1 MAESTPLFLGIDTGG
16 TFTDGILLEP
26 ASRKILKS
34 TKALT
39 THHDLKL
46 CIGEVFDQLLS
57 PDPGPIALVSLSTTL
72 ATNAIAEG
80 KRRPVALFLLGYD
93 PELVER
99 FGFGQQFGTPYFSF
113 IPGRHDL
120 EGVEQVPL
128 DEAEL
133 KRTVELARNDVDAL
147 AVSSYAGP
155 MNSSHEQR
163 AAEIIHQMVNLPVV
177 QAHHLSSELDSIR
190 RATTASLNAA
200 LLSNLHDFLE
210 AVQSMATR
218 HGLKCPIMLV
228 RGDGSIV
235 KAEFA
240 RQRPVEMVHSGPAT
254 SALGGQFLAGVEKAL
269 VVDMGGT
276 TTDLTLIDGGRI
288 QAMEQS
294 ATVGEYRTCVRT
306 IRARSFG
313 LGGDSLI
320 KFDHWQKLGLGPER
334 VLPIS
339 RMCALYPS
347 VKKDLLARLQPR
359 RGILYSDRFEYWA
372 LRNEPIRPISDPRT
386 REAICILRDGP
397 QFLQDLLKQ
406 VGAYSAVQIDMDEL
420 VNQGII
426 DRAGLTPTDLLHVSG
441 EYTPWDTDGAWVMTR
456 AAANIWSESPAD
468 FVRRI
473 KRLITARLV
482 AEIIQYL
489 TGKAL
494 TEANVYS
501 QYRNL
506 DRWLFEES
514 ITAEDPY
521 LGSRISLKIPMVGIG
536 APARVFLPPV
546 AEALSTEMII
556 PDHFEVAN
564 AAGTV
569 VGNIVVRHEGEV
581 IPCIEGSAI
590 TGYFARVANSQ
601 KKFGRGG
608 EALQSVRETLE
619 QSVRAEAAAAG
630 AESVVFELEEQEI
643 IPGIYRLSAWAIGKP
658 GLDGGY

>member
-1 MAESTPLFLGIDTGG
+1 MTELARLFLGIDTGG

-26 ASRKILKS
+26 VSRRIIKS

-99 FGFGQQFGTPYFSF
+99 FGFGQQFGTPYYSF
-113 IPGRHDL
+113 ITGRHDL
-120 EGVEQVPL
+120 DGVEQTPL

-133 KRTVELARNDVDAL
+133 RRNVELVKDNVDAL
-147 AVSSYAGP
+147 AISSYAGP

-163 AAEIIHQMVNLPVV
+163 GAEIIRQVANLPVV

-200 LLSNLHDFLE
+200 LLSNLQDFLE
-210 AVQSMATR
+210 AVQSMAAR
-218 HGLKCPIMLV
+218 HSLKCPIMLV

-235 KAEFA
+235 RAEFA
-240 RQRPVEMVHSGPAT
+240 RHRPVEMVHSGPAT
-254 SALGGQFLAGVEKAL
+254 SALGGQFLAGVDKAL

-276 TTDLTLIDGGRI
+276 TTDLTLIDGGRV

-320 KFDHWQKLGLGPER
+320 KFDHWQKLSLGPER

-339 RMCALYPS
+339 RMCVLYPL
-347 VKKDLLARLQPR
+347 VKQDLLARLQPR

-386 REAICILRDGP
+386 RQAIHILQDGP

-406 VGAYSAVQIDMDEL
+406 VGVYSPVQIDMDDL
-420 VNQGII
+420 INQGII

-441 EYTPWDTDGAWVMTR
+441 EYTPWDHDSAWVMTR
-456 AAANIWSESPAD
+456 AAANIWSESPVK
-468 FVRRI
+468 FVQRI

-489 TGKAL
+489 SGKSMSDG
-494 TEANVYS
+494 NVYS
-501 QYRNL
+501 QPRNL
-506 DRWLFEES
+506 DRWLYEES
-514 ITAEDPY
+514 LAKEDPY
-521 LGSRISLKIPMVGIG
+521 LGCQISLKIPLVGIG
-536 APARVFLPPV
+536 APAGVFLPPV
-546 AEALSTEMII
+546 ADALGTQIII
-556 PDHFEVAN
+556 PQHYEVAN

-569 VGNIVVRHEGEV
+569 VGNIVIRHEGEV

-630 AESVVFELEEQEI
+630 AGSVVFELEEHEI

-658 GLDGGY
+658 GLNGDA

>member
-1 MAESTPLFLGIDTGG
+1 MTNSIPLFLGIDTGG
-16 TFTDGILLEP
+16 TYTDGILLEP
-26 ASRKILKS
+26 VSRKILKS

-39 THHDLKL
+39 THHDLKQ
-46 CIGEVFDQLLS
+46 CIGEVFDQLLN

-99 FGFGQQFGTPYFSF
+99 FGFAEQFGTQYFSF

-128 DEAEL
+128 DEIEL
-133 KRTVELARNDVDAL
+133 TRNIELVGKYVDAL
-147 AVSSYAGP
+147 AVASFAGP
-155 MNSSHEQR
+155 MNSGHEQR
-163 AAEIIHQMVNLPVV
+163 AAEVLRQSTDLPVV

-210 AVQSMATR
+210 AVQSMAAH

-254 SALGGQFLAGVEKAL
+254 SALGGQFLAGVERAL

-320 KFDHWQKLGLGPER
+320 KFDHWQKLSLGPER

-339 RMCALYPS
+339 RMCTLYPS
-347 VKKDLLARLQPR
+347 VKQDLLARLQPR

-372 LRNEPIRPISDPRT
+372 LRNEPTRPVSDPRT
-386 REAICILRDGP
+386 RQAINILRDGP

-406 VGAYSAVQIDMDEL
+406 VGVYSPVQIDMDDL
-420 VNQGII
+420 INQGII

-441 EYTPWDTDGAWVMTR
+441 EYAPWDPDSAWVMTR
-456 AAANIWSESPAD
+456 AAAHIWSESPEE

-473 KRLITARLV
+473 KRLITDRLV
-482 AEIIQYL
+482 AEIVQYL
-489 TGKAL
+489 SGKAL

-501 QYRNL
+501 QHRNL
-506 DRWLFEES
+506 DRWLYEES
-514 ITAEDPY
+514 LAPVDPY
-521 LGSRISLKIPMVGIG
+521 LGCCISLKIPLVGIG
-536 APARVFLPPV
+536 APAHVFLPPV
-546 AEALSTEMII
+546 AEALGTEMII
-556 PDHFEVAN
+556 PDHYEVAN

-581 IPCIEGSAI
+581 IPCVEGSAI

-630 AESVVFELEEQEI
+630 AESVVFEMDEQEL

-658 GLDGGY
+658 GLNGDR

>member
-1 MAESTPLFLGIDTGG
+1 MTNSTPLFLGIDTGG

-26 ASRKILKS
+26 ASRKILRS
-34 TKALT
+34 TKVLT

-46 CIGEVFDQLLS
+46 CIGEVFDGLLN
-57 PDPGPIALVSLSTTL
+57 PDPGPIALISLSTTL

-99 FGFGQQFGTPYFSF
+99 FGFAEQFGTPYYSF

-120 EGVEQVPL
+120 EGVEQTPL

-133 KRTVELARNDVDAL
+133 KRNIELVRKNVDAL
-147 AVSSYAGP
+147 AVASYAGP
-155 MNSSHEQR
+155 MNSNHEQR
-163 AAEIIHQMVNLPVV
+163 AAEILRQAADLPVV
-177 QAHHLSSELDSIR
+177 QANHLSSELDSIR

-210 AVQSMATR
+210 AVQGMATR
-218 HGLKCPIMLV
+218 HGLKCPVMLV

-254 SALGGQFLAGVEKAL
+254 SVLGGQFLAGVEQAL

-320 KFDHWQKLGLGPER
+320 KFDHWQKLSIGPER

-347 VKKDLLARLQPR
+347 VKQDLLARLQPR

-372 LRNEPIRPISDPRT
+372 LRNEPTRPPSDPRT
-386 REAICILRDGP
+386 REAIRILRDGP

-406 VGAYSAVQIDMDEL
+406 VGAYSPVQIDMEDL
-420 VNQGII
+420 INQGII
-426 DRAGLTPTDLLHVSG
+426 ERAGLTPTDLLHVSG
-441 EYTPWDTDGAWVMTR
+441 EYSPWDPDSAWVMTR

-489 TGKAL
+489 TGKVL
-494 TEANVYS
+494 TETNLYS

-506 DRWLFEES
+506 DRWLYEES
-514 ITAEDPY
+514 LEPVDPY
-521 LGSRISLKIPMVGIG
+521 LGCRISLKIPLVGIG
-536 APARVFLPPV
+536 APAHVFLPPV
-546 AEALSTEMII
+546 GEALGTEMLI
-556 PDHFEVAN
+556 PDHYEVAN
-564 AAGTV
+564 AVGTV
-569 VGNIVVRHEGEV
+569 VGNIVIRHEGEV
-581 IPCIEGSAI
+581 IPCVEGSAV
-590 TGYFARVANSQ
+590 TGYFARVANTQ

-630 AESVVFELEEQEI
+630 AELVVFEMDEQEL

-658 GLDGGY
+658 GLNGGN

>member
-1 MAESTPLFLGIDTGG
+1 MSNPASLFLGIDTGG
-16 TFTDGILLEP
+16 TFTDGVLLEP
-26 ASRKILKS
+26 VSRRIVKTTKILTS
-34 TKALT
+34 
-39 THHDLKL
+39 HHDLQQ
-46 CIGEVFDQLLS
+46 CIGEVFEQLLD
-57 PDPGPIALVSLSTTL
+57 PTPGPIALISLSTTL

-93 PELVER
+93 PELVQR
-99 FGFGQQFGTPYFSF
+99 FGFEQQFGTPFYSF
-113 IPGRHDL
+113 ISGRHNL
-120 EGVEQVPL
+120 EGTELEPLDLDALQRAVEQV
-128 DEAEL
+128 
-133 KRTVELARNDVDAL
+133 NDKVDAL
-147 AVSSYAGP
+147 AVASYAAP
-155 MNSSHEQR
+155 MNSSHETR
-163 AAEIIHQMVNLPVV
+163 AAEQIQELSQLPLV

-210 AVQSMATR
+210 AVHRMAVQ
-218 HGLKCPIMLV
+218 HGLTCPIMLV

-254 SALGGQFLAGVEKAL
+254 SALGGQFLADVEKAL
-269 VVDMGGT
+269 VIDIGGT

-320 KFDHWQKLGLGPER
+320 KFDHWQKLSLGPER

-339 RMCALYPS
+339 RMAALYPS
-347 VKKDLLARLQPR
+347 VKQDLLARLQPR

-372 LRNEPIRPISDPRT
+372 LRHEPARPIKDART
-386 REAICILRDGP
+386 RQALDMLRDGP
-397 QFLQDLLKQ
+397 QFLQDILKR
-406 VGAYSAVQIDMDEL
+406 VGAYSPVQIDMDDL
-420 VNQGII
+420 LNQGII

-441 EYTPWDTDGAWVMTR
+441 EYAPWDAESAWAMTR
-456 AAANIWSESPAD
+456 AAANIWRESPAE
-468 FVRRI
+468 FVQRM

-494 TEANVYS
+494 TEANLYS
-501 QYRNL
+501 QYRHL
-506 DRWLFEES
+506 DRWLYEES
-514 ITAEDPY
+514 LAAADPY
-521 LGSRISLKIPMVGIG
+521 LGCQISLKIPLVGIG
-536 APARVFLPPV
+536 APVKVFLPAV
-546 AEALSTEMII
+546 AAALDTDLII
-556 PDHFEVAN
+556 PDHYEVAN

-569 VGNIVVRHEGEV
+569 VGNIIVRREGEV
-581 IPCIEGSAI
+581 IPCVEGSAI
-590 TGYFARVANSQ
+590 TGFFARVANSQ
-601 KKFGRGG
+601 KKYNRGG
-608 EALQSVRETLE
+608 EALQSVREALE

-630 AESVVFELEEQEI
+630 ATSLVFGLDEQEI
-643 IPGIYRLSAWAIGKP
+643 IPGIYKLSAWGIGKP
-658 GLDGGY
+658 GLNGA

>member
-1 MAESTPLFLGIDTGG
+1 MTDSTPLFLGIDTGG

-26 ASRKILKS
+26 VSGRIIKS
-34 TKALT
+34 TKVLT
-39 THHDLKL
+39 SHHDLEQ
-46 CIGEVFDQLLS
+46 CIGEVFNRLLS

-80 KRRPVALFLLGYD
+80 KRRPVALLLLGYD
-93 PELVER
+93 PELVQR
-99 FGFGQQFGTPYFSF
+99 FGFEQQFGTPYYSF
-113 IPGRHDL
+113 IQGRHDL
-120 EGVEQVPL
+120 EGVEQTPL
-128 DEAEL
+128 DEEEIRRNIEL
-133 KRTVELARNDVDAL
+133 VKDHVDAL

-155 MNSSHEQR
+155 MNSGHEER
-163 AAEIIHQMVNLPVV
+163 AAEIIRQTANLPIV

-210 AVQSMATR
+210 AVQSMAAR

-235 KAEFA
+235 KADFA

-276 TTDLTLIDGGRI
+276 TTDLTLIDGGRV

-320 KFDHWQKLGLGPER
+320 KFDHWQKLSLGPER

-347 VKKDLLARLQPR
+347 VKQDLLARLQPR

-372 LRNEPIRPISDPRT
+372 LLREPVRPINDPRT
-386 REAICILRDGP
+386 REAIRILRDAP

-406 VGAYSAVQIDMDEL
+406 VGAYSPVQIDMDEL

-441 EYTPWDTDGAWVMTR
+441 EYAPWDADSARVMTR
-456 AAANIWSESPAD
+456 AAANIWSESPAE
-468 FVRRI
+468 FVKRV

-482 AEIIQYL
+482 AEIVQYL
-489 TGKAL
+489 SGKSL

-501 QYRNL
+501 QYRSL
-506 DRWLFEES
+506 DRWLYEES
-514 ITAEDPY
+514 LASNDPY
-521 LGSRISLKIPMVGIG
+521 LGCQISLKIPLVGIG
-536 APARVFLPPV
+536 APARVFLPAV
-546 AEALSTEMII
+546 AAALGTEMII
-556 PDHFEVAN
+556 PEYYEVAN
-564 AAGTV
+564 AVGTV
-569 VGNIVVRHEGEV
+569 VGNIVVRREGEV

-619 QSVRAEAAAAG
+619 QSVRAEATAAG
-630 AESVVFELEEQEI
+630 AESVSFELEEQEI
-643 IPGIYRLSAWAIGKP
+643 IPGIYRISAWAIGKP
-658 GLDGGY
+658 RLNGGA

>member
-1 MAESTPLFLGIDTGG
+1 MADPKPLFLGIDTGG
-16 TFTDGILLEP
+16 TFTDGVLLEP
-26 ASRKILKS
+26 VSRKIIKS

-46 CIGEVFDQLLS
+46 CIGEVFERLLT

-80 KRRPVALFLLGYD
+80 KRRPVALFLMGYD
-93 PELVER
+93 PELVQR
-99 FGFGQQFGTPYFSF
+99 FGFEQQFGTPYYSF
-113 IPGRHDL
+113 ITGRHNLD
-120 EGVEQVPL
+120 GVEQTPL
-128 DEAEL
+128 NEVEI
-133 KRTVELARNDVDAL
+133 KQNVELVKDNVDAL

-155 MNSSHEQR
+155 MNSSHEER
-163 AAEIIHQMVNLPVV
+163 AAEIIRQMVNIPIV

-200 LLSNLHDFLE
+200 LLSNLHDFLG
-210 AVQSMATR
+210 AVQNMVAH

-254 SALGGQFLAGVEKAL
+254 SALGGQFLAGVETAL

-320 KFDHWQKLGLGPER
+320 KFDHWQKLSLGPER

-339 RMCALYPS
+339 RMCSLYPA
-347 VKKDLLARLQPR
+347 VKQDLLSRLQPR

-372 LRNEPIRPISDPRT
+372 FRNEPTRLISDTRT
-386 REAICILRDGP
+386 RQAIQILRDGP

-406 VGAYSAVQIDMDEL
+406 VGAYSPVQIDMDDL
-420 VNQGII
+420 LNQGII
-426 DRAGLTPTDLLHVSG
+426 DRAGLTPTDLLHVSQ
-441 EYTPWDTDGAWVMTR
+441 EYTPWDQESAWVLTR
-456 AAANIWSESPAD
+456 AAANIWSETPTD
-468 FVRRI
+468 FVRRV
-473 KRLITARLV
+473 KHLINARLV
-482 AEIIQYL
+482 SEIIQYL
-489 TGKAL
+489 TGKSL
-494 TEANVYS
+494 TEANEYS
-501 QYRNL
+501 QYRHL
-506 DRWLFEES
+506 DRWLYEES
-514 ITAEDPY
+514 LSPADPY
-521 LGSRISLKIPMVGIG
+521 LGCNISLKIPLVGIG
-536 APARVFLPPV
+536 APAGVFLPPV
-546 AEALSTEMII
+546 AEALGTEMII
-556 PDHFEVAN
+556 PDHYEVAN

-569 VGNIVVRHEGEV
+569 VGNIVVRFEGEV

-590 TGYFARVANSQ
+590 TGYFARVANTQ

-619 QSVRAEAAAAG
+619 RSVRDEAKAAG
-630 AESVVFELEEQEI
+630 AASIVFEMEEHEI
-643 IPGIYRLSAWAIGKP
+643 IPGIYRLSAWGIGKP
-658 GLDGGY
+658 GLNGSE